1 MSEAPARRARPAR
14 FSRRAVLIASLVI
27 LVLSIGALATL
38 FKPRAAP
45 RAAAPPR
52 IAATVTAD
60 EAELKSEP
68 SAGARTVAK
77 LARGARLEIRQE
89 AGLWVEVQ
97 STSGKGFLP
106 AESLERDSDRDARKR
121 RASTVFS
128 FPVVSGVVAEDA
140 ELRAAPF
147 PVAAQSGSLP
157 KGTVVSVYAV
167 DHDYYALRGED
178 GGLAF
183 IESSKVD
190 LIPADPRQPAV
201 TPARERAL
209 KNLEVTELAQPLPLT
224 GGAEGAGSEA
234 PPPAVV
240 PLAPADG
247 GAVEPAELTSKVDP
261 AYPDAARRA
270 NVSGTVVLAV
280 TIDADGRVTAVDVVR
295 GLPMGL
301 TESAVG
307 AVRRWQYKPARG
319 KQGPVASRKEVRIEF
334 RLR

>member
-1 MSEAPARRARPAR
+1 MSEAPARRARPVR
-14 FSRRAVLIASLVI
+14 FSRRAVLIASLAV

-45 RAAAPPR
+45 RAAAPPPVS
-52 IAATVTAD
+52 ATVTAD
-60 EAELKSEP
+60 EADLKSDA

-77 LARGARLEIRQE
+77 LARGTRLEIRRD

-97 STSGKGFLP
+97 SPSGTGFLR

-121 RASTVFS
+121 RAATVFS
-128 FPVVSGVVAEDA
+128 FPSVPGVVAEDA

-147 PVAAQSGSLP
+147 PVAAKAGTLP

-167 DHDYYALRGED
+167 DHGYYALRGED

-183 IESSKVD
+183 IESSNVD
-190 LIPADPRQPAV
+190 LIPADPRQPAIA
-201 TPARERAL
+201 PAHERVL
-209 KNLEVTELAQPLPLT
+209 KNLEVSELAQPLPLA
-224 GGAEGAGSEA
+224 GSADGAGSEP
-234 PPPAVV
+234 PPPAVA

-247 GAVEPAELTSKVDP
+247 GAVEPAELRSKVDP
-261 AYPDAARRA
+261 TYPDAARRA
-270 NVSGTVVLAV
+270 GVSGTVVLAV

-307 AVRRWQYKPARG
+307 AVRRWQYRPARG

>member
-1 MSEAPARRARPAR
+1 MSEEPARRARSAR
-14 FSRRAVLIASLVI
+14 FSRRAVLIASLAI
-27 LVLSIGALATL
+27 LALSIAALSLL
-38 FKPRAAP
+38 FRPRAAP
-45 RAAAPPR
+45 RVAAAPR
-52 IAATVTAD
+52 VTATVTAD
-60 EAELKSEP
+60 EAEIKSEP
-68 SAGARTVAK
+68 STQSRTVGK
-77 LARGARLEIRQE
+77 LARGARVEIRRE
-89 AGLWVEVQ
+89 AGLWVEVEAKA
-97 STSGKGFLP
+97 GRGFLP
-106 AESLERDSDRDARKR
+106 AESLERAADRDARTR
-121 RASTVFS
+121 RAGTVFS
-128 FPVVSGVVAEDA
+128 FHAVPGVVAEDA

-183 IESSKVD
+183 VESSKVD

-201 TPARERAL
+201 TPAHERVL

-224 GGAEGAGSEA
+224 ASGGAGGAE
-234 PPPAVV
+234 PPAVV

-247 GAVEPAELTSKVDP
+247 GAVEPAELVSKVDP
-261 AYPDAARRA
+261 TYPDTARRA
-270 NVSGTVVLAV
+270 GVSGTVVLAA

-301 TESAVG
+301 TEAAVG
-307 AVRRWQYKPARG
+307 AVRRWQYRPARG
-319 KQGPVASRKEVRIEF
+319 REGPVASRKEVRIEF